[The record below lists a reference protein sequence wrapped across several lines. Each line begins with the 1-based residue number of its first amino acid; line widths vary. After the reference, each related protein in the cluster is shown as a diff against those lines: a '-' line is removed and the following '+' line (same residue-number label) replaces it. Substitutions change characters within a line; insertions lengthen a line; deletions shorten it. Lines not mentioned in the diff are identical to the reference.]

1 MEEKKMIQE
10 EVEIDLKSL
19 VAAGLYESEEK
30 AIYEAL
36 KLLLKENPEIR
47 KKLAIYRYKNE
58 EITLAKA
65 AEIAGVS
72 LITMKSIL
80 IDSGIEPEL
89 GPKTFEQA
97 RQEHIYI
104 KEIVD
109 EFNHK

>member
-1 MEEKKMIQE
+1 MKKMIQE

-19 VAAGLYESEEK
+19 VATGLYESEEK
-30 AIYEAL
+30 AMYEAL

-47 KKLAIYRYKNE
+47 KKLAIYRYQNE
-58 EITLAKA
+58 DITLAKA

-72 LITMKSIL
+72 FITMKNIL
-80 IDSGIEPEL
+80 IDNGIEPEL

-109 EFNHK
+109 ELNHK